1 MATVFQL
8 TSWLSGAGGGIPP
21 VIRALAAEY
30 RQRQMDCVVAGLADP
45 TGALPAFPVDW
56 PVLAGRIAGPAA
68 FGYSPELARQMR
80 ERVQKDSVIH
90 VHGLWMYPGWLA
102 RKLCA
107 ETGAVRIVSP
117 HGMLEP
123 WALQNSRW
131 KKRLAAWAFENQN
144 LRTASCLHA
153 LCATEAENFRHYG
166 LKNPIVIIPNGID
179 LPEIGNAE
187 TLKTETLKYQSS
199 EIPSPIGRVTACVP
213 PCAPDP
219 LSVCQHVS
227 MSAFTGGRKVLL
239 YLGRIH
245 PKKGLVNLLR
255 AWAEIRK
262 AESGKRKAEEW
273 VLAIA
278 GWDKGGHEDELKR
291 LATELEIPWADV
303 RGKAEKLKT
312 EIRKG
317 ESAQSQERETNF
329 RISEFQHVSVLF
341 VGPQFNE
348 DKVACYRNCD
358 AFILPSFSEGLPM
371 VILEAWAHGKPVL
384 MTPEC
389 NLPEGFA
396 ANAAIRIEPSTG
408 SIAEGL
414 EELFRLSSSDLS
426 SLGSNGRK
434 LVRER
439 FTWDIVGSQLR
450 NVSAWLVGG
459 GARPE
464 CVV

>member
-30 RQRQMDCVVAGLADP
+30 RQRQMDYVVAGLADP
-45 TGALPAFPVDW
+45 TGALPAFPADW
-56 PVLAGRIAGPAA
+56 PVVAGRIAGPAA

-102 RKLCA
+102 RKLCE

-166 LKNPIVIIPNGID
+166 LKNPIAIIPNGID
-179 LPEIGNAE
+179 LPESREQKVESRN
-187 TLKTETLKYQSS
+187 
-199 EIPSPIGRVTACVP
+199 P
-213 PCAPDP
+213 PWQGHIEP
-219 LSVCQHVS
+219 
-227 MSAFTGGRKVLL
+227 GRKVLL
-239 YLGRIH
+239 FLSRIH

-255 AWAEIRK
+255 AWSSILH
-262 AESGKRKAEEW
+262 SQPSILDSW
-273 VLAIA
+273 CLAVA
-278 GWDKGGHEDELKR
+278 GWDQGGHEAELKR
-291 LATELEIPWADV
+291 LASELGIQWSDTREHRTSNIEHPISN
-303 RGKAEKLKT
+303 RKAESREQEAK
-312 EIRKG
+312 IRNQK
-317 ESAQSQERETNF
+317 SNF
-329 RISEFQHVSVLF
+329 SVSEFQLSAFSLLF
-341 VGPQFNE
+341 LGPQFGE